1 MSALEELI
9 ERHGIG
15 AKFMK
20 MLDSIFGASAPR
32 CASIYPISATS
43 RCALSFLGWWVNC
56 QGETLKFKL
65 RMFCSIH
72 MLVFA
77 GPGVENF
84 NAAARTVDEFGSL
97 QIRHRQRNTWPPDTE
112 HHAEKLLRQ

>member
-1 MSALEELI
+1 MSAIGTKRTCVVALHMSAFGGKADMAMSALEELI

-32 CASIYPISATS
+32 CASIYPIPATS
-43 RCALSFLGWWVNC
+43 RCALSFLGWV
-56 QGETLKFKL
+56 GESPRRRSNSSLE
-65 RMFCSIH
+65 CSETH

-77 GPGVENF
+77 GPCG
-84 NAAARTVDEFGSL
+84 REF
-97 QIRHRQRNTWPPDTE
+97 
-112 HHAEKLLRQ
+112 